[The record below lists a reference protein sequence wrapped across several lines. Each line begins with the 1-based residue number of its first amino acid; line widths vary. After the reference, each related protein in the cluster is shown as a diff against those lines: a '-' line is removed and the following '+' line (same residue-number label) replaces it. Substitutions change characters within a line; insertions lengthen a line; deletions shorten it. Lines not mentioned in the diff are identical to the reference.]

1 MKLKGIKPIEQHA
14 DKIVMGLVGVVG
26 LGMLAYQ
33 FFTPSTVKVGNQ
45 FVPPADAFRPVETEA
60 RELDSRLG
68 AAGLTADLRAPEGF
82 SGQALAIGPAANPGP
97 AQRVALTLGPPPRIT
112 AIADAGAVAAA
123 MFKLPEVPAVTAP
136 LAHSFR
142 STISPVEVLRNP
154 ELAAS
159 GLIPAQQPFDKAS
172 VSIEGVFDGTA
183 FKQQLMSDPDGSGP
197 LEPVPLNWWRDTLSD
212 SNDFIEI
219 VAVEVERETLVRADG
234 SIPSQPERSMV
245 ASLPGRPNARK
256 LWEESVRAVGDV
268 PPLIEQ
274 LRSMS
279 EDVVRPAY
287 FPTIAGP
294 EWKPPS
300 EAVVASD
307 QAGRGRQIDTLRRRY
322 NDLNRQIDAL
332 QRQIETA
339 PATDPRM
346 EQRDRQ
352 TPPQTGGRPGMG
364 GAPPQPRQPA
374 TREEPRANRAV
385 LTNQL
390 RTRERERD
398 RVVRQLE
405 ELGERVEQATT
416 DTTTTP
422 VAIAPT
428 LSILDNPE
436 IRLHAHDFTAEP
448 GARYRYRVRAVINN
462 PLYGRNLQPQQ
473 QALGETRLL
482 EGAWSEWTTPVE
494 VDRDEFFFVT
504 SAEGSNEINPLPRAV
519 AEMYV
524 FYYGYYRV
532 ASTSLDPGDMLGG
545 EIRLPELKVA
555 DMRQLEQMIDDPS
568 GMPQPTA
575 PAVPAA
581 PTTPGRGFSGD
592 PGLER
597 RPGTQPAAPA
607 AQPAGPDWLS
617 VPLARERRVSVPA
630 VFMDANVL
638 PVVATG
644 MAGETRQRFQVLLR
658 EENGRIVARYPDLD
672 RGSDVY
678 KRLEASA
685 RAGETQGAPRIRP
698 EETRPTLPFQPR
710 ERPGTAPTPGK
721 GGGGGGG

>member
-14 DKIVMGLVGVVG
+14 DKVVMGLVAVAG

-33 FFTPSTVKVGNQ
+33 FFTPSTVKVGPHS
-45 FVPPADAFRPVETEA
+45 VAPADAFRPVETEA
-60 RELDSRLG
+60 RELEARLG
-68 AAGLTADLRAPEGF
+68 ASGLTADLSAPDGF
-82 SGQALAIGPAANPGP
+82 SGQALAIGLAANPGP
-97 AQRVALTLGPPPRIT
+97 AQRATLTFGPAPRIT

-123 MFKLPEVPAVTAP
+123 MFQLPQVPAVASP

-172 VSIEGVFDGTA
+172 VSIEGIFDGTA
-183 FKQQLMSDPDGSGP
+183 FKQQLLADPDGEGP
-197 LEPVPLNWWRDTLSD
+197 LEPVPLNWWRDTLSNT
-212 SNDFIEI
+212 SDFIEI
-219 VAVEVERETLVRADG
+219 VAVEVERETLMNADG
-234 SIPSQPERSMV
+234 TLPSQPERTTV
-245 ASLPGRPNARK
+245 PGLPGRPNARK
-256 LWEESVRAVGDV
+256 MWEESVRAVGDV

-274 LRSMS
+274 IRYMS

-300 EAVVASD
+300 EAIVAGD
-307 QAGRGRQIDTLRRRY
+307 GVGRARQIETLRRRY
-322 NDLNRQIDAL
+322 NDINTQIETL
-332 QRQIETA
+332 QRQLETA
-339 PATDPRM
+339 PTTDPRM
-346 EQRDRQ
+346 DQRDRQ
-352 TPPQTGGRPGMG
+352 PPPQTGGRPGLG
-364 GAPPQPRQPA
+364 GGPQQRQPA
-374 TREEPRANRAV
+374 VREEPRANRGV

-405 ELGERVEQATT
+405 ELGERVEQQAT
-416 DTTTTP
+416 DTTAAATP
-422 VAIAPT
+422 API
-428 LSILDNPE
+428 LSMLDNPE
-436 IRLHAHDFTAEP
+436 VRLHAHDFTAEP
-448 GARYRYRVRAVINN
+448 GARYRYRLRAVINN
-462 PLYGRNLQPQQ
+462 PLFGRNLQPQQ
-473 QALGETRLL
+473 QALGERRLL
-482 EGAWSEWTTPVE
+482 EGEWSEWSAPVE

-504 SAEGSNEINPLPRAV
+504 SAEGASDINPQPRAV

-532 ASTSLDPGDMLGG
+532 ASASLDPGDVLGG

-555 DMRQLEQMIDDPS
+555 DMGLLEQMIADPS
-568 GMPQPTA
+568 GMPPPSA
-575 PAVPAA
+575 PVAPAA
-581 PTTPGRGFSGD
+581 PQTPGRGFPGD

-597 RPGTQPAAPA
+597 RGAAPTTP
-607 AQPAGPDWLS
+607 AQPVAVGPDWLS
-617 VPLARERRVSVPA
+617 VPVERARRVTVPA
-630 VFMDANVL
+630 VFMDANTL
-638 PVVATG
+638 PVMATG
-644 MAGETRQRFQVLLR
+644 LAGETRQRYQVVLR
-658 EENGRIVARYPDLD
+658 EENGQIVVRFPDLD

-698 EETRPTLPFQPR
+698 EDTRPTLPLQPR
-710 ERPGTAPTPGK
+710 ERPGTTPTPGK
-721 GGGGGGG
+721 GGGGGGGG